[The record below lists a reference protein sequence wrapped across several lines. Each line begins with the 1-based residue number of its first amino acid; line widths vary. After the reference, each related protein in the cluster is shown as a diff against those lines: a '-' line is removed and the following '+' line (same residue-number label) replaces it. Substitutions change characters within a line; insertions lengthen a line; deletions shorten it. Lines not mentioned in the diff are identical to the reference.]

1 MRPTARPKACWLLL
15 ALLAALQAEQKA
27 SCARLPDL
35 EKERLPGWKVRL
47 VLTPIYTY

>member
-1 MRPTARPKACWLLL
+1 MPPTARPKACLLLL
-15 ALLAALQAEQKA
+15 ALLAAFLAEQKA

-47 VLTPIYTY
+47 VPSPIYTH

>member
-1 MRPTARPKACWLLL
+1 MPPTARPKACWLWL
-15 ALLAALQAEQKA
+15 ALLAALLAEQNA

-47 VLTPIYTY
+47 VLLPVYTH